1 MATMSSNN
9 DPGSSPVNHT
19 TIWAVAAVLVAV
31 IVAAVGLSYTGM
43 EAGAILAL
51 LSGLLGLGVPLVA
64 LLDRVTTVQRVNAI
78 QDRKLDT
85 IEERTNGGLEP
96 RIKSAVGEVLSERFG
111 PPPGSE
117 STP

>member
-1 MATMSSNN
+1 MSSNN

-31 IVAAVGLSYTGM
+31 IVAAVALSYTGM

-78 QDRKLDT
+78 QDRKLDI

-96 RIKSAVGEVLSERFG
+96 RMRSAVDAALSERFG
-111 PPPGSE
+111 PAPGS
-117 STP
+117 TDGQP